1 MGQKTVRFSDLSGQ
15 LIMHDDALARIVVHE
30 HPELGDG
37 PVEIEALTDEAEAME
52 EAALR
57 VAVIDLY
64 LPDDIEPRR
73 IVMEADAFDKL
84 ATQSSMAELLTA
96 ARPVRRNARSSRAG
110 GSRADRLDYATREHA
125 GKPHKG
131 KITDTEKQ
139 LVRDHLDEIND
150 RLAGQGLRTISL
162 TDPEHVER
170 YSLQDLARER
180 NLELEFGFSEEG
192 RHRDEGGRQGRVT
205 PPPVLPAAPAR
216 PWLAS
221 RGGSARSAASADD
234 LDQQNPGVVDRADR
248 SEQRSHGKPVEPA
261 ATVQDEREPATVHGT
276 VAAAVPPSGRR
287 STAAG
292 RHDSGADS

>member
-37 PVEIEALTDEAEAME
+37 PVEIEALTEEAEAME
-52 EAALR
+52 QAALR

-84 ATQSSMAELLTA
+84 ATQNPMEELLIA
-96 ARPVRRNARSSRAG
+96 ARPARRSTRSSG
-110 GSRADRLDYATREHA
+110 NGSSRGDRLDYTTREHA

-170 YSLQDLARER
+170 YSLQQLARER
-180 NLELEFGFSEEG
+180 NVELEFEFGG
-192 RHRDEGGRQGRVT
+192 ADEAEVEADVR
-205 PPPVLPAAPAR
+205 AK
-216 PWLAS
+216 AS
-221 RGGSARSAASADD
+221 RRGKMSFEDELAA
-234 LDQQNPGVVDRADR
+234 
-248 SEQRSHGKPVEPA
+248 E
-261 ATVQDEREPATVHGT
+261 DEMQAE
-276 VAAAVPPSGRR
+276 VA
-287 STAAG
+287 
-292 RHDSGADS
+292 